1 MCSPFDEVLGVSVVQ
16 AVDAAT
22 VMMISRRD
30 DGQLEVLMQR
40 RNINLEFVGGA
51 YVFPGGKVD
60 DADRLVGWESLG
72 DGLDD
77 ARASTILSVPSGGL
91 SLYVAALRESFEEA
105 GVLLADPGRETPY
118 GREALEEF
126 RGRLLRNEVEFFDLI
141 ASMKVRLAFS
151 RLHYFAHWI
160 TPEGSPR
167 RYDTRFFLA
176 EVPRDAVGIP
186 QEREATESIWIRPEE
201 ALARYRAQEFDLI
214 LPTIKNLEALTHFR
228 SYDDAI
234 DSVRRVTEV
243 PTIQPKLVRDS
254 EGVRI
259 VLPFDPEFDD
269 AEEAF
274 LGSDERLP
282 LTPPTQ
288 VE

>member
-1 MCSPFDEVLGVSVVQ
+1 MCSPFDEVLGVLVVQ

-40 RNINLEFVGGA
+40 RNVNLEFVGGA

-60 DADRLVGWESLG
+60 DADRLVVWESLG

-77 ARASTILSVPSGGL
+77 ARASTILAVPSGGL
-91 SLYVAALRESFEEA
+91 GLYVAALRESFEEA
-105 GVLLADPGRETPY
+105 GVLLAASGGETPY
-118 GREALEEF
+118 GRAALEEY
-126 RGRLLRNEVEFFDLI
+126 RGQLLRNEVEFVDLI
-141 ASMKVRLAFS
+141 RSMNVRLAFS

-201 ALARYRAQEFDLI
+201 ALARYREKEFELI
-214 LPTIKNLEALTHFR
+214 LPTVKNLEALARFR
-228 SYDDAI
+228 SYDVAI

-259 VLPFDPEFDD
+259 VLPFDPEFDE

-282 LTPPTQ
+282 LTPPPH

>member
-1 MCSPFDEVLGVSVVQ
+1 VCSPFDEVLGVAVVQ

-60 DADRLVGWESLG
+60 DADRLTRWESLG

-77 ARASTILSVPSGGL
+77 VRASTVLSVPTGGL

-105 GVLLADPGRETPY
+105 GVLLATSGEESSY
-118 GREALEEF
+118 GREALEEL
-126 RGRLLRNEVEFFDLI
+126 RGQLLRDEVEFVDLI
-141 ASMKVRLAFS
+141 ASMNVRLAFS

-176 EVPRDAVGIP
+176 EVPRDAVGNP
-186 QEREATESIWIRPEE
+186 QEREVTESIWIRPEE
-201 ALARYRAQEFDLI
+201 AITRYRAKEFDLI
-214 LPTIKNLEALTHFR
+214 LPTIKNLEALAHFA
-228 SYDDAI
+228 SYEDAI
-234 DSVRRVTEV
+234 DSVRRVTEI

-259 VLPFDPEFDD
+259 VLPFDPEFDEV
-269 AEEAF
+269 EEAF

-282 LTPPTQ
+282 LAPPTQ
-288 VE
+288 AE